1 MAFGADLWR
10 RMSRAEP
17 AAVITTHYPTDAGL
31 GVLQPFDPAESAIS
45 QAIRPDRARSARTGM
60 RAAIE
65 APEIGPCSESGPRAG
80 GLLRTFRRCD
90 RICVEV
96 MAMRWMLSI
105 ALAGVL
111 LLASTAQAVAH
122 HSGAAEFDV
131 NSHIELTGV
140 VTKVE
145 WTNPHAHFYV
155 DVADAAGKVANW

>member
-1 MAFGADLWR
+1 
-10 RMSRAEP
+10 
-17 AAVITTHYPTDAGL
+17 
-31 GVLQPFDPAESAIS
+31 
-45 QAIRPDRARSARTGM
+45 
-60 RAAIE
+60 
-65 APEIGPCSESGPRAG
+65 
-80 GLLRTFRRCD
+80 
-90 RICVEV
+90 
-96 MAMRWMLSI
+96 MLSI

-155 DVADAAGKVANW
+155 DVADAAGKVANWNLELASPNVLVRNGWTRHSLKEGDKVSVSGLRAKDHSTVGHANTITFPDGRQLNFGSGPGN